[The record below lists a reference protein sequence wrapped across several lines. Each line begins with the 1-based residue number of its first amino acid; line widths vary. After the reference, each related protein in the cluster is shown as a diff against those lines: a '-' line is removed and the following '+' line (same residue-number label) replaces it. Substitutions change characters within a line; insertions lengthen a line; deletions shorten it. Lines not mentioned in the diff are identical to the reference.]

1 MLTWP
6 EKVKFAIGLLPAILG
21 GQAYVEAQ
29 DGLTVKEWMIK
40 QGVPERVTT
49 EVFIVMSK
57 ALNFIDPDEL
67 SMQCVLIA
75 LNRFLQEKHGSK
87 MAFLDGSPPER
98 VCMPIVNHIQSLGGE
113 VRLNSRIQKIELD
126 SNGTV
131 KNFLLTSGEVIEGDV
146 YVFATPV
153 DILKLLLPENWKE
166 MLYFKR
172 LEKLVG
178 VPVINVHIWFDRKL
192 KNTYGHL
199 LFSRS
204 YS

>member
-21 GQAYVEAQ
+21 GQANVEAQ
-29 DGLTVKEWMIK
+29 DGLAVKEWMIK
-40 QGVPERVTT
+40 QGVPERVMT
-49 EVFIVMSK
+49 EVFTAMSE
-57 ALNFIDPDEL
+57 ALHFINPDEL

-75 LNRFLQEKHGSK
+75 LNRFLQE
-87 MAFLDGSPPER
+87 
-98 VCMPIVNHIQSLGGE
+98 
-113 VRLNSRIQKIELD
+113 LD

-131 KNFLLTSGEVIEGDV
+131 KSFLLTNGEVIEGDV
-146 YVFATPV
+146 YVFATPI

-178 VPVINVHIWFDRKL
+178 VPVINVHIWNNEMLTWPWKVKFAI
-192 KNTYGHL
+192 GL
-199 LFSRS
+199 LPAILGGQANVEAQDGLTVKEWMIKQVQW
-204 YS
+204 